1 MLRAPVL
8 MRACSGSGAA
18 AAALSGGADL
28 PRFILR
34 LLIAALGVGSV
45 VATSVAA
52 QSFPARPIR
61 LVVPS
66 GAGGVTDILARA
78 IGQRLT
84 ERLGQQVLVDNRPG
98 ASGIVGSQII
108 AAAVPDGHNLLMVFP
123 SHVVNPSLYAK
134 LPYDTIRAFAPITMV
149 SAVSTT
155 LLVPG
160 NSKAKTLPELIALAK
175 DPASNINYG
184 SVGRGSIGHPATEM
198 LATSTGMKVT
208 HIAYKGSPQIL
219 SALLNGE
226 IQMYMIASVGAAL
239 PHIQSGR
246 LRALGVSTA
255 KRLPSLPDVPAVA
268 ESVPGFEALGWNGL
282 LAPAATPAAVIDRL
296 HREVVQTVNTA
307 DFLKLLANEGAM
319 PVGNSPAQFAA
330 VIRADIAKWARVIRQ
345 AGISPE

>member
-1 MLRAPVL
+1 MNHRIALPLAASTAVL
-8 MRACSGSGAA
+8 LTSVFITAA
-18 AAALSGGADL
+18 ASALAADA
-28 PRFILR
+28 
-34 LLIAALGVGSV
+34 
-45 VATSVAA
+45 
-52 QSFPARPIR
+52 FPSRPLR

-84 ERLGQQVLVDNRPG
+84 DRLGQQVLVDNRPG

-108 AAAVPDGHNLLMVFP
+108 AAAAPDGYNLLMAFP

-134 LPYDTIRAFAPITMV
+134 LPYDTIRAFTPITMV

-184 SVGRGSIGHPATEM
+184 SVGRGSIGHLASEL

-208 HIAYKGSPQIL
+208 HIAYKGSPQII

-255 KRLPSLPDVPAVA
+255 KRLPSLPDVPAVSEA
-268 ESVPGFEALGWNGL
+268 VPGFEALGWNGL
-282 LAPAATPAAVIDRL
+282 LAPAGTPAAIVDRING
-296 HREVVQTVNTA
+296 EVVQTVNTP
-307 DFLKLLANEGAM
+307 DFLRLLANEGAM
-319 PVGNSPAQFAA
+319 PVGNTPAQFATA
-330 VIRADIAKWARVIRQ
+330 IRADIAKWARVIKQ